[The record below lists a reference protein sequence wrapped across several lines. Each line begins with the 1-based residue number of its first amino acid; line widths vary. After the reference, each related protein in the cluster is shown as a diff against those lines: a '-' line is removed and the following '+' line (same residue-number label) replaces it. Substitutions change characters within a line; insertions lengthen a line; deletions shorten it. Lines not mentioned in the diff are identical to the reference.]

1 MTWQRFTAAYIAL
14 AVAYGVMAIGAALCL
29 LWVLSILTGR
39 PAHSHEWFDN
49 DCCSD
54 RDCKVV
60 PNGTIVE
67 LPDGSGW
74 RIAGFPDVIKRN
86 DPRARLTKNGQEAIC
101 VGSLTLR
108 CIYYKPNSM

>member
-1 MTWQRFTAAYIAL
+1 MTWQRWRMLQL

-29 LWVLSILTGR
+29 LWVLSVLTGR

-86 DPRARLTKNGQEAIC
+86 DPRARMTKNGQEAIC